1 MDTTFL
7 TYREFADKEDH
18 EKQDNARKTVSTNEN
33 IFFFIDL
40 PLPSSNFSSCLFSL
54 KTYINEKI
62 HDVPSAI

>member
-18 EKQDNARKTVSTNEN
+18 EKQDNARKTVSTNE
-33 IFFFIDL
+33 
-40 PLPSSNFSSCLFSL
+40 
-54 KTYINEKI
+54 KI